1 MKSYIKWDWTG
12 EPPGELIDIATA
24 RDFFIENA
32 FFINYSWPAKSIP
45 CLNLPAFPITP
56 VNLMWGTIFFFLKKD
71 NMRYAYRIFR
81 LI

>member
-1 MKSYIKWDWTG
+1 MKSYIKCDWTG

-32 FFINYSWPAKSIP
+32 FFINSYCPAKSIP
-45 CLNLPAFPITP
+45 CLNLPAFPKTP
-56 VNLMWGTIFFFLKKD
+56 VS
-71 NMRYAYRIFR
+71 